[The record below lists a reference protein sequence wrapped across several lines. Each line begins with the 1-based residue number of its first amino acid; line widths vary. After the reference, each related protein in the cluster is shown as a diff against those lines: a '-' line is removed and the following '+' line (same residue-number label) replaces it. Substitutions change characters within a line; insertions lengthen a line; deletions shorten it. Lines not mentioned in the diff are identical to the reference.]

1 MPSMSSPLAS
11 GRTRRPFEA
20 VLVFLFAV
28 GVAWHFGHRGFM
40 PLDHSVVFDGGWRIL
55 GGQVPWRDFDAP
67 SFVTPS
73 YLQALFF
80 GLFGVSWSSFVAHAA
95 LANGVFALCTWSLVV
110 RLGGQRWVAAGAAG
124 LAALLFYP
132 PVGVPFADQHSFL
145 FTLLAL
151 WAAVV
156 GRGLGGAP
164 QDAHPDEP
172 GGSLFAGLSP
182 SALIAWIVVPLF
194 VLAGFFSKQLPTAL
208 APALIAVVVL
218 APAPRP
224 RRAALVGLAAG
235 LLLALVAAGL
245 FLVTTGV
252 EASHV
257 AYCLFELPLAEA
269 EVRRAYMPK
278 GLALVGRVLGAGA
291 SAGPLPMAWLGHL
304 AFLGLAVLA
313 FLGLRPGAGPRGA
326 DGSPSTLGLVLAS
339 LALGEGL
346 LLLGQVTMVLA
357 NNQDAAA
364 VGFVIPALALLFAGA
379 STLAR
384 AATGPAQRI
393 AQGVAAALLLL
404 VLAEPTFW
412 LADLTGRA
420 TNDLAFDPEVA
431 ELVTAEA
438 SPVLA
443 GLWHQQPE
451 HHAYPLAELLALA
464 DDLAARDGDFLLVGD
479 TALLFALTGKR
490 STLPSLWFHPGV
502 TIPMKGTPGFR
513 AWQDLLVAEIEAGTL
528 SRIVEERAGTWI
540 GNWTL
545 ASLPRVQ
552 RAVRTRGFTEED
564 HGAFRVLELAPR

>member
-1 MPSMSSPLAS
+1 M
-11 GRTRRPFEA
+11 
-20 VLVFLFAV
+20 FLFAV
-28 GVAWHFGHRGFM
+28 GVAWHFGRRGFM

-110 RLGGQRWVAAGAAG
+110 RLGGPRGLAAIVAG

-145 FTLLAL
+145 FTLAAL

-156 GRGLGGAP
+156 GRGIGRGAQHQEAPGAP
-164 QDAHPDEP
+164 VV
-172 GGSLFAGLSP
+172 AGVFQGLTLRE
-182 SALIAWIVVPLF
+182 LIAWAAVPLF
-194 VLAGFFSKQLPTAL
+194 ILAGFFSKQLPSAL
-208 APALIAVVVL
+208 APALVAVVVL

-224 RRAALVGLAAG
+224 RRAALVGLAIG
-235 LLLALVAAGL
+235 SLITLVAAAL
-245 FLVTTGV
+245 FLLATGV

-291 SAGPLPMAWLGHL
+291 SAGPLPMAWLAHL
-304 AFLGLAVLA
+304 AFLGLGLLA
-313 FLGLRPGAGPRGA
+313 CLRLRPGAGPRGA
-326 DGSPSTLGLVLAS
+326 DGSPGTFGQVLAT

-364 VGFVIPALALLFAGA
+364 VGFVVPALGLLLASACTMAG
-379 STLAR
+379 S
-384 AATGPAQRI
+384 ATGPAPRT
-393 AQGVAAALLLL
+393 AQAFAAALLLL
-404 VLAEPTFW
+404 VLVEPTFW

-420 TNDLAFDPEVA
+420 TNDLAFDPERA
-431 ELVTAEA
+431 ELITVEA
-438 SPVLA
+438 SPMLA

-451 HHAYPLAELLALA
+451 HHAYPLADLLALA
-464 DDLAARDGDFLLVGD
+464 EDLAARDGDFLLVGD
-479 TALLFALTGKR
+479 TALLYALAGKR
-490 STLPSLWFHPGV
+490 STMPSLWYHPGV
-502 TIPMKGTPGFR
+502 TIPMKGTPEFR
-513 AWQDLLVAEIEAGTL
+513 AWQDLLVAEIEAGTIA
-528 SRIVEERAGTWI
+528 RIVEERAGTWI

-552 RAVRTRGFTEED
+552 RAVRTRGFTEQD